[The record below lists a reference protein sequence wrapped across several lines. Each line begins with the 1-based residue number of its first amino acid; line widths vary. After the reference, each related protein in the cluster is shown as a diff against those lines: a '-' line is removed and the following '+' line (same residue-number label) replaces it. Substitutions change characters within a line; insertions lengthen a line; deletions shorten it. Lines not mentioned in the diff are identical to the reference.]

1 MQTTHPSKT
10 ESEATD
16 HTEDE
21 TRLTTAV
28 VTESAEEVSD
38 NKTQIEEVK

>member
-10 ESEATD
+10 ESEATG

-21 TRLTTAV
+21 TRLTTAA
-28 VTESAEEVSD
+28 VTEPTEEVSD
-38 NKTQIEEVK
+38 DKTQIEEVK